1 MGGSI
6 SLREKLDVSCERFY
20 FGCTALTSLHLTFY
34 TCLCLLNKPSLLGT
48 PHDPRVCDEIMQATA
63 V

>member
-1 MGGSI
+1 MGGI
-6 SLREKLDVSCERFY
+6 SLRERLEVSCERFY
-20 FGCTALTSLHLTFY
+20 FGGAPLKSLHLTFH
-34 TCLCLLNKPSLLGT
+34 TCLDLRNKPSLLGT